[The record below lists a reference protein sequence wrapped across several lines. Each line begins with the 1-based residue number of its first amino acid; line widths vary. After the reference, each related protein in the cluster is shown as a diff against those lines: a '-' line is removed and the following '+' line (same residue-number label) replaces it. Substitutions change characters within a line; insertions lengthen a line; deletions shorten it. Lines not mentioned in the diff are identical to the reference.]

1 MRIRGLFAVLCLLA
15 STPGAFAQIATAQ
28 TGQVSV
34 YSVDGLALGERVQP
48 NNAGYREY
56 KCGPSHQFDG
66 FTWCQKARQQKEPRR
81 SFKVTYSLLHTRDGT
96 VVYVNRYEAP
106 AFFGPNEADE
116 DLQRYSSRLGE
127 SARITK
133 IPHRPG
139 IPDGILATWGNV
151 ELKPLDSESIA
162 AFRKGSTKGGTTRGS
177 TKKAYFVDFIGNFA
191 RSVKEGLPIYRI
203 SGGAGLIWV
212 ASFDQKGR
220 GTLRFA
226 AVDASAFYPEMLPIP
241 QTLNTQNSDAQ
252 RARQEPA
259 LAEASTKSVSRQQ
272 AAEAEKI
279 TADAQVAGQPTKSA
293 ERDGQVAQTEIE
305 RLNAERIQL
314 NAARARQEPALAEAS
329 TKSVSR
335 QQAAEAEKITADAQV
350 AGQPTKSA
358 ERDAQVAQTEI
369 ERLNAERTQ
378 LNAAIK
384 QLALDKATAEAK
396 ADAMEITAYGTI
408 IIFLVVL
415 AGTGAFVFIG
425 RKKGPIGK
433 HPSVK
438 PETKELPPTER
449 ADITRIELAIEDV
462 LWGDGVLTT
471 DEIYRGV
478 KAKHAQLGRLLPP
491 RWQEQVRQLLEAH
504 CISHEGNSWSLEKL
518 EPLEERPEC
527 GARVFEPHGT
537 SERITNETN
546 KGQNHTDWASTEP
559 YQYLD
564 RALPEEERPECGASL
579 FEPQGTSERITN
591 ETNKGENRTDWA
603 STEPYQYLDRALP
616 AYVAGNMVSNVVLGA
631 FLSGLVIVLCTLGV
645 MFSS

>member
-1 MRIRGLFAVLCLLA
+1 MLESCSEACKNRCGTSEGCTREGRIVRIRGLFAVLCLLA

-28 TGQVSV
+28 TGQVSA

-96 VVYVNRYEAP
+96 VVYVNRYEVP

-116 DLQRYSSRLGE
+116 DIQRYSRRLGE

-162 AFRKGSTKGGTTRGS
+162 AFRKGSTKGGTTRGG
-177 TKKAYFVDFIGNFA
+177 TKKGYFVDFIGNFA

-226 AVDASAFYPEMLPIP
+226 AVDASALYPEMLPIP

-259 LAEASTKSVSRQQ
+259 LAEANTKSVSGQQ
-272 AAEAEKI
+272 AAVVEKI
-279 TADAQVAGQPTKSA
+279 TADAP
-293 ERDGQVAQTEIE
+293 
-305 RLNAERIQL
+305 
-314 NAARARQEPALAEAS
+314 
-329 TKSVSR
+329 
-335 QQAAEAEKITADAQV
+335 V

-378 LNAAIK
+378 LNAARAR
-384 QLALDKATAEAK
+384 QEPALAEA
-396 ADAMEITAYGTI
+396 
-408 IIFLVVL
+408 
-415 AGTGAFVFIG
+415 
-425 RKKGPIGK
+425 
-433 HPSVK
+433 
-438 PETKELPPTER
+438 
-449 ADITRIELAIEDV
+449 
-462 LWGDGVLTT
+462 
-471 DEIYRGV
+471 
-478 KAKHAQLGRLLPP
+478 
-491 RWQEQVRQLLEAH
+491 
-504 CISHEGNSWSLEKL
+504 
-518 EPLEERPEC
+518 
-527 GARVFEPHGT
+527 
-537 SERITNETN
+537 
-546 KGQNHTDWASTEP
+546 ST
-559 YQYLD
+559 
-564 RALPEEERPECGASL
+564 
-579 FEPQGTSERITN
+579 
-591 ETNKGENRTDWA
+591 
-603 STEPYQYLDRALP
+603 
-616 AYVAGNMVSNVVLGA
+616 
-631 FLSGLVIVLCTLGV
+631 
-645 MFSS
+645 

>member
-1 MRIRGLFAVLCLLA
+1 M
-15 STPGAFAQIATAQ
+15 
-28 TGQVSV
+28 
-34 YSVDGLALGERVQP
+34 
-48 NNAGYREY
+48 
-56 KCGPSHQFDG
+56 
-66 FTWCQKARQQKEPRR
+66 
-81 SFKVTYSLLHTRDGT
+81 
-96 VVYVNRYEAP
+96 
-106 AFFGPNEADE
+106 
-116 DLQRYSSRLGE
+116 
-127 SARITK
+127 
-133 IPHRPG
+133 
-139 IPDGILATWGNV
+139 
-151 ELKPLDSESIA
+151 
-162 AFRKGSTKGGTTRGS
+162 
-177 TKKAYFVDFIGNFA
+177 
-191 RSVKEGLPIYRI
+191 KEGLPIYRI

-241 QTLNTQNSDAQ
+241 QTLNAQNSDAQ

-259 LAEASTKSVSRQQ
+259 LAEASTESVSGQEPALAEASTKSVSRQQ
-272 AAEAEKI
+272 PAVAEKI

-293 ERDGQVAQTEIE
+293 ERA
-305 RLNAERIQL
+305 
-314 NAARARQEPALAEAS
+314 
-329 TKSVSR
+329 
-335 QQAAEAEKITADAQV
+335 
-350 AGQPTKSA
+350 
-358 ERDAQVAQTEI
+358 AQVAQTEI

-396 ADAMEITAYGTI
+396 AYAMETTAYGAI

-425 RKKGPIGK
+425 RRKGPIGK

-438 PETKELPPTER
+438 PETKEPPPTEP
-449 ADITRIELAIEDV
+449 ADITKIELAIEDV
-462 LWGDGVLTT
+462 LWGHGVLTA

-491 RWQEQVRQLLEAH
+491 KWQEQVRQLLEVH

-527 GARVFEPHGT
+527 GASVFEPHGT

-546 KGQNHTDWASTEP
+546 KGQNRTDWASTEP

-591 ETNKGENRTDWA
+591 ETNKGQNRTDWA

-631 FLSGLVIVLCTLGV
+631 FLSGLVIALCALGV

>member
-1 MRIRGLFAVLCLLA
+1 MTSVCPSGDSRRSPQGSFPLVPRMRSLPAARLMACPMGVAEYRFVDLNTVFVDSTELSLCLKAALRPAKIGAARARDARGMHERCTSEGRIVRIRGLFAVLCLLA

-28 TGQVSV
+28 TGQVSA

-96 VVYVNRYEAP
+96 VVYVNRYEVP

-116 DLQRYSSRLGE
+116 DIQRYSRRLGE

-162 AFRKGSTKGGTTRGS
+162 AFRKGSTKGGTTRGG
-177 TKKAYFVDFIGNFA
+177 TKKGYFVDFIGNFA

-226 AVDASAFYPEMLPIP
+226 AVDASALYPEMLPIP

-259 LAEASTKSVSRQQ
+259 LAEASTTSTKSVSGQQ
-272 AAEAEKI
+272 AAVAEKI
-279 TADAQVAGQPTKSA
+279 TADAP
-293 ERDGQVAQTEIE
+293 
-305 RLNAERIQL
+305 
-314 NAARARQEPALAEAS
+314 
-329 TKSVSR
+329 
-335 QQAAEAEKITADAQV
+335 V

-369 ERLNAERTQ
+369 ERLNAERTE

-384 QLALDKATAEAK
+384 QLALDKTTAEA
-396 ADAMEITAYGTI
+396 TI
-408 IIFLVVL
+408 IIFLIVL

-438 PETKELPPTER
+438 PETKEPPPTEP
-449 ADITRIELAIEDV
+449 AYITKIEFAIEDV
-462 LWGDGVLTT
+462 LWRHGVLTT

-491 RWQEQVRQLLEAH
+491 KWQEQVRQLLEAR

-527 GARVFEPHGT
+527 GGTHGT

-546 KGQNHTDWASTEP
+546 KGQ
-559 YQYLD
+559 
-564 RALPEEERPECGASL
+564 
-579 FEPQGTSERITN
+579 
-591 ETNKGENRTDWA
+591 NRTDWA

-616 AYVAGNMVSNVVLGA
+616 AM
-631 FLSGLVIVLCTLGV
+631 
-645 MFSS
+645 

>member
-1 MRIRGLFAVLCLLA
+1 VRRGGLFAVLCLLA

-28 TGQVSV
+28 TGQVSA

-116 DLQRYSSRLGE
+116 DIQRYSRRLGE
-127 SARITK
+127 SARVTK

-151 ELKPLDSESIA
+151 ELRPLDSEGIA

-177 TKKAYFVDFIGNFA
+177 TKKGYFVDFIGNFA

-203 SGGAGLIWV
+203 GGGAGLIWV
-212 ASFDQKGR
+212 ASFNQKGR

-241 QTLNTQNSDAQ
+241 QTLNIQNSDAQ

-272 AAEAEKI
+272 ASVAEKI
-279 TADAQVAGQPTKSA
+279 TADAQVTGQPTKSA
-293 ERDGQVAQTEIE
+293 EPDAQVAQTGIE
-305 RLNAERIQL
+305 RLNAERAQL
-314 NAARARQEPALAEAS
+314 NAA
-329 TKSVSR
+329 
-335 QQAAEAEKITADAQV
+335 
-350 AGQPTKSA
+350 
-358 ERDAQVAQTEI
+358 
-369 ERLNAERTQ
+369 N
-378 LNAAIK
+378 K
-384 QLALDKATAEAK
+384 QLALDKATAETK
-396 ADAMEITAYGTI
+396 AYAMETTAYGTI
-408 IIFLVVL
+408 IIFLIVL
-415 AGTGAFVFIG
+415 AGTGAFVFIA
-425 RKKGPIGK
+425 RKKGAIGK

-438 PETKELPPTER
+438 PETKEPPSTEP
-449 ADITRIELAIEDV
+449 AYMQWAIEDV
-462 LWGDGVLTT
+462 LWGHGVLTT
-471 DEIYRGV
+471 NEIYRDV
-478 KAKHAQLGRLLPP
+478 KAKHAQLRRLLPP
-491 RWQEQVRQLLEAH
+491 RWQEHVRQLLEAH

-527 GARVFEPHGT
+527 GATQCT

-546 KGQNHTDWASTEP
+546 NDAPNAVADHHHRGEKTSTP
-559 YQYLD
+559 
-564 RALPEEERPECGASL
+564 
-579 FEPQGTSERITN
+579 I
-591 ETNKGENRTDWA
+591 
-603 STEPYQYLDRALP
+603 
-616 AYVAGNMVSNVVLGA
+616 VAAIDDSQK
-631 FLSGLVIVLCTLGV
+631 LSHSRVA
-645 MFSS
+645 

>member
-1 MRIRGLFAVLCLLA
+1 VRIGGLFAVLCLLGN
-15 STPGAFAQIATAQ
+15 TPGAFAQIATAQ
-28 TGQVSV
+28 TGQVST

-66 FTWCQKARQQKEPRR
+66 FTWCQKARRQKEPRR

-96 VVYVNRYEAP
+96 VVYVSRYEAP

-116 DLQRYSSRLGE
+116 DIQRYSRRLGE

-133 IPHRPG
+133 IPRPG
-139 IPDGILATWGNV
+139 IPDSILATWGNV

-177 TKKAYFVDFIGNFA
+177 TKKGYFVDFIGNFA

-241 QTLNTQNSDAQ
+241 QTLNTQHSDGQ

-272 AAEAEKI
+272 ASVAEKI

-293 ERDGQVAQTEIE
+293 EP
-305 RLNAERIQL
+305 N
-314 NAARARQEPALAEAS
+314 
-329 TKSVSR
+329 
-335 QQAAEAEKITADAQV
+335 
-350 AGQPTKSA
+350 
-358 ERDAQVAQTEI
+358 AQVAQTEI

-384 QLALDKATAEAK
+384 QLALDAY
-396 ADAMEITAYGTI
+396 AMETTAYGTI
-408 IIFLVVL
+408 IIFLIVL

-425 RKKGPIGK
+425 RKKGAIGK

-438 PETKELPPTER
+438 PETKEPPPTEP
-449 ADITRIELAIEDV
+449 AYMQWAIEDV
-462 LWGDGVLTT
+462 LWGHGVLTT

-491 RWQEQVRQLLEAH
+491 RWQEHVRQLLEAH
-504 CISHEGNSWSLEKL
+504 CISHEGDSWSLEKF

-527 GARVFEPHGT
+527 GATQGT

-546 KGQNHTDWASTEP
+546 KGQNRTDWASTEP

-564 RALPEEERPECGASL
+564 RALPEEERPGMW
-579 FEPQGTSERITN
+579 GER
-591 ETNKGENRTDWA
+591 
-603 STEPYQYLDRALP
+603 
-616 AYVAGNMVSNVVLGA
+616 
-631 FLSGLVIVLCTLGV
+631 FIVKPHI
-645 MFSS
+645 S

>member
-1 MRIRGLFAVLCLLA
+1 MTSVCPSGDSRRSPQGSFPLVPRMRSLPAARLMACPMGVAEYRFVDLNTVFVDSTELSLCLKAALRPAKIGAARARDARGMHERCTSEGRIVRIRGLFAVLCLLA

-28 TGQVSV
+28 TGQVSA

-96 VVYVNRYEAP
+96 VVYVNRYEVP

-116 DLQRYSSRLGE
+116 DIQRYSRRLGE

-162 AFRKGSTKGGTTRGS
+162 AFRKGSTKGGTTRGG
-177 TKKAYFVDFIGNFA
+177 TKKGYFVDFIGNFA

-226 AVDASAFYPEMLPIP
+226 AVDASALYPEMLPIP

-259 LAEASTKSVSRQQ
+259 LAEASTTSTKSVSGQQ
-272 AAEAEKI
+272 AAVAEKI
-279 TADAQVAGQPTKSA
+279 TADAP
-293 ERDGQVAQTEIE
+293 
-305 RLNAERIQL
+305 
-314 NAARARQEPALAEAS
+314 
-329 TKSVSR
+329 
-335 QQAAEAEKITADAQV
+335 V

-369 ERLNAERTQ
+369 ERLNAERTE

-384 QLALDKATAEAK
+384 QLALDKTTAEA
-396 ADAMEITAYGTI
+396 TI
-408 IIFLVVL
+408 IIFLIVL

-438 PETKELPPTER
+438 PETKEPPPTEP
-449 ADITRIELAIEDV
+449 AYITKIEFAIEDV
-462 LWGDGVLTT
+462 LWRHGVLTT

-491 RWQEQVRQLLEAH
+491 KWQEQVRQLLEAR

-527 GARVFEPHGT
+527 GATHGT

-546 KGQNHTDWASTEP
+546 KGQ
-559 YQYLD
+559 
-564 RALPEEERPECGASL
+564 
-579 FEPQGTSERITN
+579 
-591 ETNKGENRTDWA
+591 NRTDWA

-616 AYVAGNMVSNVVLGA
+616 AM
-631 FLSGLVIVLCTLGV
+631 
-645 MFSS
+645 

>member
-1 MRIRGLFAVLCLLA
+1 MTSVCPSGDSRRSPQGSFPLVPRMRSLPAARLMACPMGVAEYRFVDLNTVFVDSTELSLCLKAALRPAKIGAARARDARGMHERCTSEGRIVRIRGLFAVLCLLA

-28 TGQVSV
+28 TGQVSA

-96 VVYVNRYEAP
+96 VVYVNRYEVP

-116 DLQRYSSRLGE
+116 DIQRYSRRLGE

-162 AFRKGSTKGGTTRGS
+162 AFRKGSTKGGTTRGG
-177 TKKAYFVDFIGNFA
+177 TKKGYFVDFIGNFA

-226 AVDASAFYPEMLPIP
+226 AVDASALYPEMLPIP

-259 LAEASTKSVSRQQ
+259 LAEASTTSTKSVSGQQ
-272 AAEAEKI
+272 AAVAEKI
-279 TADAQVAGQPTKSA
+279 TADAP
-293 ERDGQVAQTEIE
+293 
-305 RLNAERIQL
+305 
-314 NAARARQEPALAEAS
+314 
-329 TKSVSR
+329 
-335 QQAAEAEKITADAQV
+335 V

-369 ERLNAERTQ
+369 ERLNAERTE

-384 QLALDKATAEAK
+384 QLALDKTTAEA
-396 ADAMEITAYGTI
+396 TI
-408 IIFLVVL
+408 IIFLIVL

-438 PETKELPPTER
+438 PETKEPPPTEP
-449 ADITRIELAIEDV
+449 AYITKIEFAIEDV
-462 LWGDGVLTT
+462 LWRHGVLTT

-491 RWQEQVRQLLEAH
+491 KWQEQVRQLLEAR

-527 GARVFEPHGT
+527 GATHGT

-546 KGQNHTDWASTEP
+546 KGQNRTDWASTEP

-579 FEPQGTSERITN
+579 FEPHGTSERITN
-591 ETNKGENRTDWA
+591 ETNKGQNRTDWA

-616 AYVAGNMVSNVVLGA
+616 AM
-631 FLSGLVIVLCTLGV
+631 
-645 MFSS
+645 

>member
-1 MRIRGLFAVLCLLA
+1 MACPMGVAEYRFVDLNTVFVDSTELSLCLKAALRPAKIGAARARDARGMHERCTSEGRIVRIRGLFAVLCLLA

-28 TGQVSV
+28 TGQVSA

-96 VVYVNRYEAP
+96 VVYVNRYEVP

-116 DLQRYSSRLGE
+116 DIQRYSRRLGE

-162 AFRKGSTKGGTTRGS
+162 AFRKGSTKGGTTRGG
-177 TKKAYFVDFIGNFA
+177 TKKGYFVDFIGNFA

-226 AVDASAFYPEMLPIP
+226 AVDASALYPEMLPIP

-259 LAEASTKSVSRQQ
+259 LAEANTKSVSGQQ
-272 AAEAEKI
+272 AAVAEKI
-279 TADAQVAGQPTKSA
+279 TADAP
-293 ERDGQVAQTEIE
+293 
-305 RLNAERIQL
+305 
-314 NAARARQEPALAEAS
+314 
-329 TKSVSR
+329 
-335 QQAAEAEKITADAQV
+335 V

-369 ERLNAERTQ
+369 ERLNAERTE

-384 QLALDKATAEAK
+384 QLALDKTTAEA
-396 ADAMEITAYGTI
+396 TI
-408 IIFLVVL
+408 IIFLIVL

-438 PETKELPPTER
+438 PETKEPPPTEP
-449 ADITRIELAIEDV
+449 AYITKIEFAIEDV
-462 LWGDGVLTT
+462 LWRHGVLTT

-491 RWQEQVRQLLEAH
+491 KWQEQVRQLLEAR

-527 GARVFEPHGT
+527 GGTHGT

-546 KGQNHTDWASTEP
+546 KGQNRTDWASTEP

-579 FEPQGTSERITN
+579 FEPHGTSERITN
-591 ETNKGENRTDWA
+591 ETNKGQNRTDWA

-616 AYVAGNMVSNVVLGA
+616 AM
-631 FLSGLVIVLCTLGV
+631 
-645 MFSS
+645 